1 MANRQTKSTKAESK
15 SHSKSSHTRTV
26 AAHTRTVAIDLNPAT
41 YSDAFDLTT
50 ELADNRDFYTGEDCV
65 TLRPVPGYLIESLER
80 YKYSFASHRP
90 GMNAISSACIWGSLQ
105 SLRQIDC
112 IKDLIAIQER
122 LRKSIYESRTD
133 DSDEADINRYDMIR
147 NWFKSFPVG
156 VMSSGASGLETL
168 NVSLPEKIKAS
179 LCGTAGALSISQGAL
194 GAVLIADMIREQDT
208 TLKGHRRKLD
218 ESVKTFLILCQ
229 ARLGALDSVLEM
241 LKRG

>member
-1 MANRQTKSTKAESK
+1 MAGK
-15 SHSKSSHTRTV
+15 SKSSSPKSHM
-26 AAHTRTVAIDLNPAT
+26 RTVAIDLNPAT
-41 YSDAFDLTT
+41 YSDSFDLTT

-90 GMNAISSACIWGSLQ
+90 GMSTISSACIWGGSQ

-112 IKDLIAIQER
+112 IKDLAAIQER
-122 LRKSIYESRTD
+122 LRKSVHEIRHD
-133 DSDEADINRYDMIR
+133 DTDEADTNRYDMIR

-168 NVSLPEKIKAS
+168 NVSLPEKIKAA
-179 LCGTAGALSISQGAL
+179 LCSTAGSLSISQGAL
-194 GAVLIADMIREQDT
+194 GAILIADMIREQDT

-218 ESVKTFLILCQ
+218 ESVNTFLILCQ
-229 ARLGALDSVLEM
+229 ARLAALESVLEM
-241 LKRG
+241 LKRV